1 MMKVRFAPSPTGF
14 LHIGGARTALFNWLY
29 AKAKGA
35 KFVLRIEDTDAQR
48 SKKEYLDEI
57 LFSLKWLGL
66 DWDELYHQ
74 SERYDIYRE
83 YAEKLL
89 AQGVAYKAAQQ
100 AVESVDESAHGE
112 GEEDAEGEASNLPSQ
127 LEAAERPSGQAI
139 IFKVLPGKV
148 VVNDLIRGE
157 IVFDTSVLK
166 DQVLIKSDGTPS
178 YNFAVVVDDALM
190 GITHVIRGDDHIS
203 NTPKQVLLYKA
214 LGFQMPQFAHL
225 PLILSKDGG
234 RLSKRKGATAISEY
248 REMGYLP
255 GALNN
260 FLLLL
265 GWSPGGNREIITMAD
280 AVKLFNLKHVNK
292 TAAVLDMDKLNW
304 INNQYLKAG
313 DPDKL
318 TDEIVPLLAA
328 AGLID
333 KENYDRPYLRSLVL
347 LFRDRLT
354 LLKDFPKFADFF
366 FVSDDRL
373 SIDPAAQE
381 KFLSRD
387 FSKEFALFGER
398 LEKLETFGIPEIEKC
413 FRDMVAELNI
423 PAKELIHPIRVAL
436 TGKTV
441 GPGLFDVIYYL
452 GKQRARTRLSRWVKK
467 ENA

>member
-1 MMKVRFAPSPTGF
+1 MIKVRFAPSPTGF

-35 KFVLRIEDTDAQR
+35 KFVLRIEDTDAKR
-48 SKKEYLDEI
+48 SKPEYLDEI
-57 LFSLKWLGL
+57 LFSLKWLGF

-74 SERYDIYRE
+74 SERFPIYRE

-89 AQGVAYKAAQQ
+89 AEGKAYKAEKQVIEA
-100 AVESVDESAHGE
+100 ADEGGGEEEEEGE
-112 GEEDAEGEASNLPSQ
+112 GCA
-127 LEAAERPSGQAI
+127 AAEPATGEAI
-139 IFKVLPGKV
+139 IFKVPQEKV

-157 IVFDTSVLK
+157 IQFDTSVIK

-178 YNFAVVVDDALM
+178 YNFAVVIDDALM

-214 LGFQMPQFAHL
+214 LGFQLPQFAHL
-225 PLILSKDGG
+225 PLILSKEGG

-248 REMGYLP
+248 RDMGYLP
-255 GALNN
+255 EALDN

-265 GWSPGGNREIITMAD
+265 GWSPGGNREIIDMKEAI
-280 AVKLFNLKHVNK
+280 KLFNIKHVNK

-304 INNQYLKAG
+304 INNQYLKKG
-313 DPDKL
+313 DPEKL
-318 TDEIVPLLAA
+318 TEEVLPLLIKE
-328 AGLID
+328 GLVPQ
-333 KENYDRPYLRSLVL
+333 EGYDRCYIRSLVT

-354 LLKDFPKFADFF
+354 VLKDFPRFADFF
-366 FVSDDRL
+366 FVSDDAL
-373 SIDPAAQE
+373 QIDPAAKE
-381 KFLSRD
+381 KHLSKDLSR
-387 FSKEFALFGER
+387 EFKLFADR
-398 LEKLETFGIPEIEKC
+398 LEKLEPYDIASIEKD
-413 FRDMVAELNI
+413 FRDMVAELKI

-452 GKQRARTRLSRWVKK
+452 GKERSRHRLLRWVKK
-467 ENA
+467 ETA